1 MKKNKLIAIL
11 SVVAVLLLAVFV
23 WKGVDAKAS
32 APTQKNVSVTVPSN
46 LDVVFLDDG
55 STSVDDVKVLN
66 ESIVPITLVGIE
78 LYEYND
84 WEVVPSDS
92 KIELD
97 TKKLAFQFE
106 GQDLVLGSNHMQH
119 EILEG
124 CNRDFH
130 VNVTRGPWSETT
142 EPEKA
147 LELEFVYILGRKEFN
162 LTLNDG
168 VGDSETIVAENDDNV
183 LLPPREREDYE
194 FVGWQDEDGKIYK
207 DLYVMPVG
215 NTTLNAVWNEK
226 VAYAIF
232 SETDKSLT
240 FVKTAQVINPGDVY
254 NGKTVTNVYTGF
266 EDAVYTSYTQ
276 VPWYKNYFTNRI
288 NAVYMDS
295 VIKPI
300 STAYWFAYQEFCQ
313 YLDLTNLSM
322 SKVTDMQYMF
332 YRTGR
337 SLDEKTNFTIQ
348 GIEDWDVSK
357 VTDMKHAFAY
367 SGIFAPTYNI
377 GNLGKWDVSNVTS
390 MNRMFQSAGM
400 RATNLYIGDLTN
412 WNTGKVTDMSAMFE
426 SFAYQTPTW
435 NIGNLG
441 KWNVSNV
448 TTMEAMF
455 SQCAVNSNTF
465 NVGDL
470 SNWNTG
476 KVTDMSS
483 MFSWT
488 GYSVSS
494 FNIGNIG
501 KWDVSKVTDMQSM
514 FNTTAYEAKTFYIG
528 DLSKW
533 NTCNV
538 TTMYTMFSGTAPS
551 ASWSQNLRN
560 WNVNKVER
568 YWEFNYEVEKKVT
581 APKWVL
587 QEPNYAV

>member
-1 MKKNKLIAIL
+1 M
-11 SVVAVLLLAVFV
+11 VLLLAVFV
-23 WKGVDAKAS
+23 WNRADAHAS
-32 APTQKNVSVTVPSN
+32 APNPKNVSVTVPMS
-46 LDVVFLDDG
+46 LEVVFESDG
-55 STSVDDVKVLN
+55 STIAEDVGIQNDSL
-66 ESIVPITLVGIE
+66 VPIQLVGIDVS
-78 LYEYND
+78 EYND
-84 WEVVPSDS
+84 WEVVSSD
-92 KIELD
+92 KQIALD
-97 TKKLAFQFE
+97 TKNISFQFE
-106 GQDLVLGSNHMQH
+106 GQDLMPGSNHMYY
-119 EILEG
+119 EVLEG
-124 CNRDFH
+124 SSRNFSVD
-130 VNVTRGPWSETT
+130 VKRGAWTT
-142 EPEKA
+142 DADVEKA
-147 LELEFVYILGRKEFN
+147 LQLDFFYEIGRKHFT
-162 LTLNDG
+162 LTLEDG
-168 VGDSETIVAENDDNV
+168 VHDKETIIAENFSDV
-183 LLPPREREDYE
+183 TLPSRDRDDYE
-194 FVGWQDEDGKIYK
+194 FVGWQDEDGKIHK
-207 DLYVMPVG
+207 DIYNMPVG
-215 NTTLNAVWNEK
+215 DTTLNAVWNEK

-240 FVKTAQVINPGDVY
+240 FVKTTKVINPGDVY

-266 EDAVYTSYTQ
+266 EEAVYTSYTE
-276 VPWYKNYFTNRI
+276 VPWFKNYFTNRI

-332 YRTGR
+332 HRTGR
-337 SLDEKTNFTIQ
+337 SLDSKTDFTIK
-348 GIEDWDVSK
+348 GIEDWDVSN
-357 VTDMKHAFAY
+357 VTNMHYTFAT
-367 SGIFAPTYNI
+367 SGIYAPNYNI
-377 GNLGKWDVSNVTS
+377 GNLGKWDVSNVTN

-400 RATNLYIGDLTN
+400 RATNVYIGDLTN
-412 WNTGKVTDMSAMFE
+412 WKTGKVTDMSAMFE
-426 SFAYQTPTW
+426 NFADKAPTW

-441 KWNVSNV
+441 KWDVSNV
-448 TTMEAMF
+448 TDMSDMF
-455 SQCAVNSNTF
+455 WKCAGSSNTF
-465 NVGDL
+465 NIGDL

-476 KVTDMSS
+476 NVTDMSG

-488 GYSVSS
+488 GFSVSN

-528 DLSKW
+528 DLSTW

-538 TTMYTMFSGTAPS
+538 TTMYTMFSGTAPN

-587 QEPNYAV
+587 KDPNYAV